1 MKRKPILALSG
12 LIILLL
18 FGLAKISIGNAN
30 YSKEEINVQKQV
42 IDTFSLDVNES
53 DTNQLKPLFMR
64 EIFDKKVAKEN
75 PETRIKIAKAISSLY
90 DEKEI
95 NEGDFKPMIFLKGN
109 SEVLI
114 GVKHPDNK
122 ISLFKF
128 DISAE
133 NPKKMDKEV
142 KEIK

>member
-1 MKRKPILALSG
+1 M
-12 LIILLL
+12 LLL
-18 FGLAKISIGNAN
+18 FGLAKISIGDVN
-30 YSKEEINVQKQV
+30 YSKEEIKVQKQV
-42 IDTFSLDVNES
+42 IDTFNLDVNDS

-95 NEGDFKPMIFLKGN
+95 NEGDFKPMIFLEGN
-109 SEVLI
+109 SEILI
-114 GVKHPDNK
+114 GVKHPINT

-128 DISAE
+128 DISTE
-133 NPKKMDKEV
+133 NPKKILSPYNCV
-142 KEIK
+142 N